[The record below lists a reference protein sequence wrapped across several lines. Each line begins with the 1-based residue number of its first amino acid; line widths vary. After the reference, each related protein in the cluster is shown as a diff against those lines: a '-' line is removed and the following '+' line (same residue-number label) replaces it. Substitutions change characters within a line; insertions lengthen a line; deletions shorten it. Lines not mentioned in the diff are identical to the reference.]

1 MLDITKRTFL
11 KFISLFSTQL
21 LVPTKVLS
29 ATEENFNKDISEQLF
44 PSNIAGKMTSLH
56 DYMSSEELA
65 DANSDNPQ
73 IDHSEALRKA
83 LRNTSFLYL
92 PAVKGAYRFKDVE
105 LPDGVWL
112 IGNAKLPYMGDQ
124 SSKLIGCGSAII
136 MADGGECIFKFNNNV
151 TLFGLAL
158 YGNEQLTSDGVTL
171 SNQKIGKISNLR
183 FLYCGFYGFRVAI
196 GNKNKYMKV
205 DVNNCVISAN
215 KVGVYNIVDSKV
227 FGGSINGNTADGV
240 LLNAGA
246 NDNTFLNVKV
256 EWNAGSN
263 FKLIKSVNN
272 IISSCISDRA
282 GQYGILLNSSQ
293 VVIDSSVFRRNS
305 AKISDSEKS
314 AHIILTGNKTSALI
328 RSIKTVV
335 GRNDDKSGQVSP
347 KYSVICQGDSS
358 EMKLIISDS
367 DLTGVTGSS
376 FNFIVKPD
384 VFKNTNN
391 ITK

>member
-1 MLDITKRTFL
+1 
-11 KFISLFSTQL
+11 
-21 LVPTKVLS
+21 
-29 ATEENFNKDISEQLF
+29 
-44 PSNIAGKMTSLH
+44 MTSLH

-73 IDHSEALRKA
+73 IDPFRSLKK
-83 LRNTSFLYL
+83 SFKKYIL
-92 PAVKGAYRFKDVE
+92 PILTCSKGAYRLKDVE

-136 MADGGECIFKFNNNV
+136 MADGGEYYFKFNNNV

-227 FGGSINGNTADGV
+227 FGG
-240 LLNAGA
+240 
-246 NDNTFLNVKV
+246 
-256 EWNAGSN
+256 
-263 FKLIKSVNN
+263 
-272 IISSCISDRA
+272 
-282 GQYGILLNSSQ
+282 Y
-293 VVIDSSVFRRNS
+293 
-305 AKISDSEKS
+305 
-314 AHIILTGNKTSALI
+314 
-328 RSIKTVV
+328 
-335 GRNDDKSGQVSP
+335 
-347 KYSVICQGDSS
+347 
-358 EMKLIISDS
+358 
-367 DLTGVTGSS
+367 
-376 FNFIVKPD
+376 
-384 VFKNTNN
+384 
-391 ITK
+391 

>member
-1 MLDITKRTFL
+1 MLDITKELFL

-158 YGNEQLTSDGVTL
+158 YGNEQLTSDESHFPTKKL
-171 SNQKIGKISNLR
+171 ER
-183 FLYCGFYGFRVAI
+183 FQI
-196 GNKNKYMKV
+196 
-205 DVNNCVISAN
+205 
-215 KVGVYNIVDSKV
+215 
-227 FGGSINGNTADGV
+227 
-240 LLNAGA
+240 
-246 NDNTFLNVKV
+246 
-256 EWNAGSN
+256 
-263 FKLIKSVNN
+263 
-272 IISSCISDRA
+272 
-282 GQYGILLNSSQ
+282 
-293 VVIDSSVFRRNS
+293 
-305 AKISDSEKS
+305 
-314 AHIILTGNKTSALI
+314 
-328 RSIKTVV
+328 
-335 GRNDDKSGQVSP
+335 
-347 KYSVICQGDSS
+347 
-358 EMKLIISDS
+358 
-367 DLTGVTGSS
+367 
-376 FNFIVKPD
+376 
-384 VFKNTNN
+384 
-391 ITK
+391 